1 MEFLKANIEAGK
13 VYVCLVAELSTRKIT
28 SATWTRCGLR
38 PETPCC
44 FFRTADVN
52 VNCQLPPIVTALAV
66 R

>member
-1 MEFLKANIEAGK
+1 MYG
-13 VYVCLVAELSTRKIT
+13 VCLVAELSTRKIT

-38 PETPCC
+38 PETQLLL

-52 VNCQLPPIVTALAV
+52 CQLVTALAM